1 MLVIVVKILV
11 AQIEPSKSYYN
22 CNVRSDPGG
31 GGYSPIWAIR
41 GRAAG

>member
-22 CNVRSDPGG
+22 CNVRLDP
-31 GGYSPIWAIR
+31 GGYSPIRAIRR